1 MSTYQTDE
9 EQVEAIK
16 KWWQENGKSV
26 IGGIALGLLV
36 VGGGKGWM
44 EYGRVQA
51 ENASNLYEGFSQ
63 TARSDDL
70 EAAKQR
76 ADQLISDYGKT
87 VYAKFAALEM
97 AKLQYQAGDKDAA
110 VLRLRWAVD
119 NASDQGVK
127 QLAQLRLA
135 SLYLDMNKLD
145 EASVLAQAVSEGGF
159 AGEFNALKG
168 DIALAQGDRESARQ
182 AWQQALDQ
190 GAADVTGLRMKI
202 TSAGG

>member
-1 MSTYQTDE
+1 VSTYQTDE

-63 TARSDDL
+63 AARSDDL
-70 EAAKQR
+70 PAAMLR
-76 ADQLISDYGKT
+76 ADQLIADYGKSA
-87 VYAKFAALEM
+87 YAEFAALEM
-97 AKLQYQAGDKDAA
+97 AKLQYQAGDKEKA
-110 VLRLRWAVD
+110 LQRLKWAVD

-127 QLAQLRLA
+127 QLSQLRLA
-135 SLYLDMNKLD
+135 SLLLDMNKLD
-145 EASVLAQAVSEGGF
+145 EASTVAQSVSKGGF

-168 DIALAQGDRESARQ
+168 DIALAKGDRETARQ

-190 GAADVTGLRMKI
+190 GAADVTGLRMKL
-202 TSAGG
+202 TSVGG